1 VELEKST
8 SQLAESPLEF
18 PAILANQLA
27 RNRYLDKLRD
37 VSFPELTGIVEHVM
51 ESFHRWDA
59 GDIGELASCCNFISN
74 ACLALS
80 IPLVEVAYALYVLRD
95 GLVASLSSS
104 GEHESGCSSRQ
115 ASKFFDQLVLRLL
128 CHY

>member
-1 VELEKST
+1 MELEKST
-8 SQLAESPLEF
+8 SQLAERPVEF
-18 PAILANQLA
+18 PATLARQLA
-27 RNRYLDKLRD
+27 RNGYLDKLRG
-37 VSFPELTGIVEHVM
+37 VSLSELTGIVEQVM

-59 GDIGELASCCNFISN
+59 GDTGEPGSCCNFISN

-95 GLVASLSSS
+95 GLVEVLSSS
-104 GEHESGCSSRQ
+104 KENEAGRSCGQ
-115 ASKFFDQLVLRLL
+115 ATKFFDQLVLRLL